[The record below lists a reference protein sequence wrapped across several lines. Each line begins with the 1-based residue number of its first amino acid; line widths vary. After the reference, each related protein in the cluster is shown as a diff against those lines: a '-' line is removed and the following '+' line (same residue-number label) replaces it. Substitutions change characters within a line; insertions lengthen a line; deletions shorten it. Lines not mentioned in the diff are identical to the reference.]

1 MITVINDM
9 WKILNPLTRLITT
22 FIFFYLFILMVEIC
36 IQYFP
41 WSNQSNFLVLKQ
53 DVVLTQPWRI
63 AFQIH
68 VLTSSFVLLAG
79 FTQFSQYIRKKFSLV
94 HRYAGWI
101 YIVSTLGFALPSG
114 LILAVYAN
122 GGFSTQLCF
131 ILLGLLWGVST
142 LIALY
147 FAIKKQ
153 WFRHRDW
160 MIRSFA
166 LALSALSLRT
176 WKLVLY
182 ELQPYVE
189 WLTPIHIYQ
198 LEAWLGWTI
207 NLLIAEVI
215 IYNIN
220 HKRA

>member
-1 MITVINDM
+1 M
-9 WKILNPLTRLITT
+9 WKTLNQLSQFLIVI
-22 FIFFYLFILMVEIC
+22 IFSYLCWLMLQIC
-36 IQYFP
+36 LNYFP
-41 WSNQSNFLVLKQ
+41 WSDHTNFLVLKQ
-53 DVVLTQPWRI
+53 DVVTTQPWRF
-63 AFQIH
+63 AFQVH
-68 VLTSSFVLLAG
+68 VITSSLVLLAG
-79 FTQFSQYIRKKFSLV
+79 FTQFSQSIRKKFSLV

-131 ILLGLLWGVST
+131 ILLGLLWGIST

-182 ELQPYVE
+182 ELQPYID

-215 IYNIN
+215 IYYIN
-220 HKRA
+220 HKRI